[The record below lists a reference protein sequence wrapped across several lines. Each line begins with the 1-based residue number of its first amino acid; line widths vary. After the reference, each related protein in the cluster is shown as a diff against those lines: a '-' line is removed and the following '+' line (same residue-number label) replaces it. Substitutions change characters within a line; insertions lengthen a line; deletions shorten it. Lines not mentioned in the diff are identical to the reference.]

1 MASTATIIA
10 EQTPR
15 DEPLPERQALIVKYL
30 PYVKR
35 IVQRMAVH
43 LPASVDVDDLIHVGV
58 IGLIQAIDRYDP
70 GRDNQFLT
78 YAVFRI
84 KGAVLSEL
92 RSRDYL
98 SRANRRKVR
107 ELDRAYNRLE
117 QRLGGE
123 VSDAALCQELN
134 VGLEE
139 VQELKRMSSICF
151 VSFEELGYGEN
162 DRDRLMDAFL
172 NDSGD
177 DALTMT
183 RIKEVQSVLAN
194 AIESL
199 PEKEKLVISLYYN
212 DELTMKETG
221 KVLNLTESRVS
232 QIHSQAIVHLRNRL
246 RREGMIGD

>member
-10 EQTPR
+10 DQTSR
-15 DEPLPERQALIVKYL
+15 GEPLPERQALIIKYL

-117 QRLGGE
+117 QRHGGE
-123 VSDAALCQELN
+123 VSDAALCEELN
-134 VGLEE
+134 ISLEN

-162 DRDRLMDAFL
+162 DRDRLMDAFVS
-172 NDSGD
+172 DSGD